1 MNWNILQLEVKPY
14 EGNLT
19 DVVITAE
26 WTLADTQGEYS
37 ASIGGSVTF
46 PAPSGDFT
54 PYEDLTKEQVLGW
67 VWENGV
73 DKDETEAGIAKAI
86 EAQANP
92 AVVIQPLPWVTE
104 APAEEA
110 VEAPAEESTEPT
122 EEV

>member
-1 MNWNILQLEVKPY
+1 MNWNILQLEVKPS

-19 DVVITAE
+19 DVVVTAE

-37 ASIGGSVTF
+37 ASIGGLVTF
-46 PAPSGDFT
+46 PAPAGDFT
-54 PYEDLTKEQVLGW
+54 PYEDLTEEQVLGW

-73 DKDETEAGIAKAI
+73 DKDETEAGITQAI

-92 AVVIQPLPWVTE
+92 AVVTQPLPWG
-104 APAEEA
+104 

>member
-1 MNWNILQLEVKPY
+1 MNWNITQLEVNPS
-14 EGNLT
+14 EGDLE
-19 DVVITAE
+19 DVVVTAH
-26 WTLADTQGEYS
+26 WTLDDAQEGYT

-73 DKDETEAGIAKAI
+73 DKDETEAGIAQAI

-104 APAEEA
+104 APAEE
-110 VEAPAEESTEPT
+110 STEPT